1 LILDSNS
8 VEAEAA
14 LVDASLYPNYEP
26 ESGIIEPTKS

>member
-1 LILDSNS
+1 LILDSSS

-26 ESGIIEPTKS
+26 ESSIVGQTKS